1 MAATRRRSALGNPFV
16 LGAAVLAALFLSTY
30 AAVRA
35 QNPADANTRV
45 VRVTAERFAFTPSEI
60 TVPLG
65 TTIEFHVTSEDTA
78 HGFRVLGHSI
88 DLTIPKRGRGEATAT
103 FTPPAAGTYT
113 FECSRMCGAGHSFMR
128 GVIRVKAAEGTP

>member
-1 MAATRRRSALGNPFV
+1 VGRAFV
-16 LGAAVLAALFLSTY
+16 LSAIVLATFVATY
-30 AAVRA
+30 VGVRA
-35 QNPADANTRV
+35 QNPADANKRV

-78 HGFRVLGHSI
+78 HGFRVIGQTI

-103 FTPPAAGTYT
+103 FTPPAAGSYT